1 MHGWRSSFRDWA
13 GDCAETDW
21 NTAEAALAHSVGSK
35 SAQAYRRRDAL
46 EKRRVL
52 MGQWWEYLNSGLT
65 ILAAAACSPLPK
77 GERHGIGRTIHLSYK
92 EAKLYLKEID

>member
-1 MHGWRSSFRDWA
+1 
-13 GDCAETDW
+13 
-21 NTAEAALAHSVGSK
+21 
-35 SAQAYRRRDAL
+35 
-46 EKRRVL
+46 